1 MFRPFAAC
9 GEPSCTDAYTPVAP
23 RRAPRS
29 ACARDA
35 FKTISTLTAFLPLL
49 AACGSPPPPVPQ
61 TVTNTRTFMA
71 EAMADFNDNRYAE
84 AREFFGRAYMQYR
97 SVDDL
102 QGQADTLVDLA
113 DAALLQ
119 GDVDAARGNLKDAHA
134 LVDAQA
140 TLATLK
146 PRLTLLDA
154 YADLQSGDPTAAT
167 GLLDPL
173 LAPNG
178 APPDVA
184 RAALFARTQAAFDA
198 KAQDAGQWLAKLG
211 KPMEDPLDTAR
222 FERLQALAEPDTA
235 KAAGL
240 YADALQRYQAVY
252 YRPGIAAV
260 HEEWGARLMAQQA
273 WRDARDHLQRA
284 LQVRLWMYD
293 ASHAE
298 RILAELVSVDQA
310 LGDAAAA
317 KQDADM
323 AEYLKD
329 GGDPSKAGL
338 PKTPPAPQ
346 G

>member
-1 MFRPFAAC
+1 MTAA
-9 GEPSCTDAYTPVAP
+9 
-23 RRAPRS
+23 
-29 ACARDA
+29 
-35 FKTISTLTAFLPLL
+35 L

-61 TVTNTRTFMA
+61 TMANTRTFMA
-71 EAMADFNDNRYAE
+71 DAMADYNDNRYAE
-84 AREFFGRAYMQYR
+84 ARGFFGRAYMQYR

-102 QGQADTLVDLA
+102 QGQADTLIDLA

-119 GDVDAARGNLKDAHA
+119 GDVAAARGNLKDAYA
-134 LVDAQA
+134 LVDSHAA
-140 TLATLK
+140 LAALK

-154 YADLQSGDPTAAT
+154 YADLQSGDPVSAA
-167 GLLDPL
+167 GL
-173 LAPNG
+173 LAPLVAADG

-198 KAQDAGQWLAKLG
+198 KAPDANQWLAKLG
-211 KPMEDPLDTAR
+211 KPTDNPLDAAR
-222 FERLQALAEPDTA
+222 LERLQALAEPDAA
-235 KAAGL
+235 KAAAL
-240 YADALQRYQAVY
+240 YADALQRYQAAY

-260 HEEWGARLMAQQA
+260 HEEWGARLVAQQD
-273 WRDARDHLQRA
+273 WSGARDHLQRA

-298 RILAELVSVDQA
+298 RILDQLAGVDRA

-323 AEYLKD
+323 AEYLRD

-338 PKTPPAPQ
+338 PKTPAPK
-346 G
+346 